1 MSNMKKQLE
10 KNEEEFII
18 VGEEENKEEGR
29 TLVMEK
35 ITDDSESEGSNI
47 CYEYIPKRSMI
58 TGFIDWSMVRNNYS
72 KMNKNKIA
80 FTTGISI
87 AASVSPILVRKLRD
101 KSGFNGITQE
111 EIWNLG
117 FSILPSL
124 FRVTNELTKGT
135 GTANRVSKTLYQAS
149 LWLSLRGTIKSIIN
163 NIRKNGGDKLSLS
176 DPDIWLNSLSFISN
190 SFVIPTIGN
199 PSVVKRSLYIA
210 KVVAGRTIGDKV
222 EHYINDKV
230 LKDVDIKIKSEDIFD
245 IAATGLDMAADGLKK
260 SGLLGEDD
268 DEDSLSGAIADRTLS
283 LINNTLIPKTQK
295 KGHSMLGSASVG
307 RNRVF

>member
-1 MSNMKKQLE
+1 MNNMKKQIE
-10 KNEEEFII
+10 KNEEEFVI
-18 VGEEENKEEGR
+18 VGESENNEEGR

-35 ITDDSESEGSNI
+35 ITDDSESEGSHI
-47 CYEYIPKRSMI
+47 SYEYIPKRSTI
-58 TGFIDWSMVRNNYS
+58 TGFIDWSLVRNNYS

-80 FTTGISI
+80 FTTGIAI

-101 KSGFNGITQE
+101 KSGFSGITQE

-117 FSILPSL
+117 FSVLPSL

-135 GTANRVSKTLYQAS
+135 GTANKISKSLYQAS
-149 LWLSLRGTIKSIIN
+149 LWLSLRGAVKAIIN
-163 NIRKNGGDKLSLS
+163 NIKKNGGDKLTLS

-222 EHYINDKV
+222 ENYINNKV
-230 LKDVDIKIKSEDIFD
+230 FKDMDIKIKSEDIFD

-260 SGLLGEDD
+260 SGFLGEDNED
-268 DEDSLSGAIADRTLS
+268 DSLSGAIADRTLS

-295 KGHSMLGSASVG
+295 KGQSMLGSASVG
-307 RNRVF
+307 RNRML